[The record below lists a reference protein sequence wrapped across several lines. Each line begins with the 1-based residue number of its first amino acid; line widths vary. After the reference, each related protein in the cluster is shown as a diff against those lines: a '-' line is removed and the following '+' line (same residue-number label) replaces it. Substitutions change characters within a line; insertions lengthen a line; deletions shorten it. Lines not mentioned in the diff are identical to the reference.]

1 MSKCA
6 VLISESKYTEVHK
19 PLLRLIL
26 SEAPDLFAVVGV
38 DCANWE
44 EAMDWLC
51 IDLDTNGELPG
62 AFCNTTSHPDESV
75 DEVMAFANQ
84 WCDLK
89 GWPRDVSVHK
99 I

>member
-1 MSKCA
+1 MPKCA
-6 VLISESKYTEVHK
+6 VLISESNYADLHR
-19 PLLRLIL
+19 PLLRQIL
-26 SEAPDLFAVVGV
+26 DEGADLFAVVGI
-38 DCANWE
+38 DCASWE
-44 EAMDWLC
+44 DAMDWLC
-51 IDLDTNGELPG
+51 VELVISGELPG

-89 GWPRDVSVHK
+89 GWQRDVEVYR